1 MASEAAAAQGL
12 EPVSREARQLGA
24 WAYAVLWGDLGIG
37 LLVLLAGSFLVP
49 ALSLP
54 QALGAIVVGS
64 VIGVTLLGLTG
75 IVGSQ
80 TGLPTMVCLRPALGP
95 PRLVRRDRV
104 QRRPAP
110 RLDGVR
116 ARHHGPRGQRRGPGP
131 DGLRRRVVLDRRRS
145 AAR

>member
-1 MASEAAAAQGL
+1 MASEAVTAQGL

-64 VIGVTLLGLTG
+64 VIGVALLG
-75 IVGSQ
+75 
-80 TGLPTMVCLRPALGP
+80 PD
-95 PRLVRRDRV
+95 RDRG
-104 QRRPAP
+104 QPDGAP
-110 RLDGVR
+110 HDGVPPAR
-116 ARHHGPRGQRRGPGP
+116 A
-131 DGLRRRVVLDRRRS
+131 GLAAARTSRRRS
-145 AAR
+145 TSSSSSAGRCSSSPSWATRRTPWSGA